1 MTLIGDVYRWL
12 YSKFSSRPTN
22 FSWVISNALAG
33 SGLPLSFDQFK
44 WLINHGIGTIVTVRE
59 VPLPSHWLSLN
70 DKKNL
75 NVDTQRLDKVNYLHL
90 RVEDY
95 HSPTVQEIDS
105 TVKFME
111 NEIKEKRPVLV
122 HCAAGKG
129 RTGTILGAYLLR
141 NQKIGAKEAITRI
154 RNIRPG
160 SIQTDSQEKS
170 LYEYEKYLKE
180 ESMKN

>member
-1 MTLIGDVYRWL
+1 
-12 YSKFSSRPTN
+12 
-22 FSWVISNALAG
+22 
-33 SGLPLSFDQFK
+33 
-44 WLINHGIGTIVTVRE
+44 
-59 VPLPSHWLSLN
+59 
-70 DKKNL
+70 
-75 NVDTQRLDKVNYLHL
+75 
-90 RVEDY
+90 
-95 HSPTVQEIDS
+95 VQEIDS

-141 NQKIGAKEAITRI
+141 NQKIGAKEAITKI

-170 LYEYEKYLKE
+170 LYEYEEYLKE